1 MSAKDKDKTNA
12 KAGKPAGGKKS
23 ASSKKP
29 SPEKSAAGKST
40 GTKKNSAKKTEAP
53 AAGNAKMIQLLEE
66 ISEELVFAEPSDYKA
81 LADLHTK
88 LGDFVQLAK
97 DAAKKETAS
106 AAAAAIGLLERII
119 LEEST
124 DPAAD
129 LDTVGRA
136 VAALQEIVRDGR
148 SALEVGMP
156 EELTEA
162 ADGSGNRGLAGYRL
176 PSHLD
181 ESILQEFLSRQESVM
196 DDIEEM
202 ILSFEKAEDES
213 KLAELKRALHTLK
226 GESALLGISDIETL
240 CHSTEDMLG
249 VVRPSFAV
257 DTLLG
262 VKDWLAQAIA
272 CLSGSGDAPDD
283 IATILERLKQTIA
296 SVEGGAEESEPGRE
310 EEAAE
315 EEIEEEPAGPRYLE
329 GDTDLLADFVSEAR
343 DHLDAADIH
352 ILTLETEPEDEEA
365 LNAVFR
371 AFHTIKG
378 VAGFLALDEV
388 GALAHEAE
396 NLLDKA
402 RKGEMR
408 LVGDAIDVTFDAVD
422 TLKRLIT
429 YVSHSLA
436 TSEELSLDPKLP
448 SLLAR
453 LKAIASGRVVRK
465 RAAAESRVEDEA
477 KPRLGHIL
485 VDSGAASMATVEDAL
500 ERQQQPA
507 ERKKL
512 GEIMV
517 DSAMASRRNVEDA
530 LESQQAEASGKR
542 IGEILVSRGAATSED
557 IEEALEKQG
566 REPEHPPLG
575 EILVRDGDVP
585 ARDVAQALRVQK
597 SGAAAVKVKDTL
609 KVDAD
614 RLDRLVDMIGEL
626 VIAESMV
633 SQAEEVKKSSTTEFS
648 RHLRQLDK
656 ITRELQEMGTSLRMV
671 PVRATFSKMA
681 RLVRDLSRKSGK
693 PVEFNMSGEDTE
705 LDKSVVD
712 RIGDPL
718 VHMIRNSID
727 HGIEANPEDRV
738 DAGKQR
744 KGNVH
749 LRAFHKGGSIF
760 IEIEDDGRGLD
771 REAILAKAVERG
783 LIKDGDALSDK
794 EAYNLIFEPGFSTA
808 KKITDVSG
816 RGVGMDVV
824 RRNIEALRGQVE
836 IRSEPGKGSVFT
848 LRLPLTLAIIDGM
861 VVRVGGERYII
872 PTLTIVRSIQ
882 PEQQYMTRVLGKGEM
897 LTVQGELMPL
907 FRLAR
912 LFQIPNAIE
921 DPTEALAVVV
931 EDDGKH
937 TALVVDEL
945 LGQQQIVIKS
955 LGETMRDSPGIA
967 GGAIMPDGKV
977 GLILDVGGLV
987 KLAHSKDLAEES
999 GAGRKKHGS
1008 SLDAGRPEEAELE
1021 DGDLSTET
1029 AGDEGEDDA

>member
-1 MSAKDKDKTNA
+1 MSDKDKTKA
-12 KAGKPAGGKKS
+12 KAGKKSGGQKS
-23 ASSKKP
+23 SRAKKP
-29 SPEKSAAGKST
+29 SPPAKSAAGKPS
-40 GTKKNSAKKTEAP
+40 GAKKKSPKKKATSSGD
-53 AAGNAKMIQLLEE
+53 AGMIQLLEE

-88 LGDFVQLAK
+88 LGEFAESAK
-97 DAAKKETAS
+97 KASMKETA
-106 AAAAAIGLLERII
+106 AASGAAVELLEQII
-119 LEEST
+119 LEESS
-124 DPAAD
+124 DPAAA
-129 LDTVGRA
+129 LETVGRA
-136 VAALQEIVRDGR
+136 VAALQEVVRDGR
-148 SALEVGMP
+148 SFVEVGMP
-156 EELTEA
+156 EELSES
-162 ADGSGNRGLAGYRL
+162 ADGSGTKGLTGYRL

-196 DDIEEM
+196 DDIEEL
-202 ILSFEKAEDES
+202 ILTFEKAEDEG

-240 CHSTEDMLG
+240 CHATEDMLG
-249 VVRPSFAV
+249 AVRPSFAV
-257 DTLLG
+257 DTLLT

-272 CLSGSGDAPDD
+272 CLSGGGDAPCDV
-283 IATILERLKQTIA
+283 AEVLGRLKETIA
-296 SVEGGAEESEPGRE
+296 SVGAEAPEAEPSEPA
-310 EEAAE
+310 AAE
-315 EEIEEEPAGPRYLE
+315 EEAEESALELPGEPRYLE

-343 DHLDAADIH
+343 DHLDAADVH
-352 ILTLETEPEDEEA
+352 LLTLETEPEDEES

-378 VAGFLALDEV
+378 VAGFLALDEI
-388 GALAHEAE
+388 GSLSHEAE
-396 NLLDKA
+396 SLLDKA

-408 LVGDAIDVTFDAVD
+408 LVADAIDVTFDAVD

-429 YVSHSLA
+429 FVSHSLA
-436 TSEELSLDPKLP
+436 SGEALSTDPKLP

-453 LKAIASGRVVRK
+453 LKAIASGRVVPK
-465 RAAAESRVEDEA
+465 QVEQPVAEEGKA
-477 KPRLGHIL
+477 PLGHIL
-485 VDSGAASMATVEDAL
+485 VDSGAASMASVESAL
-500 ERQQQPA
+500 ERQKEPA
-507 ERKKL
+507 ERKRL
-512 GEIMV
+512 GEIVV
-517 DSAMASRRNVEDA
+517 DSAISSRRSVDDA
-530 LESQQAEASGKR
+530 LESQKTEASGKK
-542 IGEILVSRGAATSED
+542 IGEILVSRGAATSEEID
-557 IEEALEKQG
+557 EALEKQS
-566 REPEHPPLG
+566 RQPERMPLG
-575 EILVRDGDVP
+575 EILVRDGEVP
-585 ARDVAQALRVQK
+585 ARDVAQALRAQK
-597 SGAAAVKVKDTL
+597 SGAAAVKVKETL

-633 SQAEEVKKSSTTEFS
+633 SQSEEVQKSKTTEFS

-718 VHMIRNSID
+718 VHMVRNSID
-727 HGIEANPEDRV
+727 HGIEGDPEDRV
-738 DAGKQR
+738 KAGKPR

-771 REAILAKAVERG
+771 REAILNKAIERG
-783 LIKDGDALSDK
+783 LIKDGDSLSDR
-794 EAYNLIFEPGFSTA
+794 EVYNLIFEPGFSTA

-872 PTLTIVRSIQ
+872 PTLSIVRSIQ
-882 PEQQYMTRVLGKGEM
+882 PKKQDMTRVLAKGEM

-907 FRLAR
+907 FRLGK
-912 LFQIPNAIE
+912 LFRIPTAAD

-955 LGETMRDSPGIA
+955 LGEMMRNSPGIA
-967 GGAIMPDGKV
+967 GGAIMPDGNV
-977 GLILDVGGLV
+977 GLILDIGGLV
-987 KLAHSKDLAEES
+987 RLAHSKDMAEEKD
-999 GAGRKKHGS
+999 GAAKK
-1008 SLDAGRPEEAELE
+1008 E
-1021 DGDLSTET
+1021 DGPARASKPADAEPAEGEAAAAEGT
-1029 AGDEGEDDA
+1029 DEGEADV